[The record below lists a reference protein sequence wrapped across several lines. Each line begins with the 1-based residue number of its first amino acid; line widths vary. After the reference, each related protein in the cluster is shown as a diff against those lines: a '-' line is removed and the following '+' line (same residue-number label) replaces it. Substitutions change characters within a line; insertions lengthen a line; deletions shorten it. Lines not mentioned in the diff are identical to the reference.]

1 MTDTKGEAPA
11 SLEKRGAALEIVL
24 RRKADMP
31 KNFVAEFT
39 EHADDAGIT
48 ANGAQ
53 MVARAWTDP
62 EYSARML
69 VDGTAAAR
77 ELGFE
82 FPEHH
87 RNLVV
92 LENAATVHNDE
103 EDAMKRLV
111 ELVVTAAMLTIPA
124 AASAQALTEAQARA
138 AIAPW
143 YQLFNQ
149 PVQGDMKTLQEQ
161 ILTAD
166 YESCSGY
173 LPGDCWGRET
183 SIKVVGGFAKSI
195 PDMKFDIKEILVAGD
210 RIVVRGEVTGTP
222 AGDLFGVPH
231 TGKSFR
237 IMAIDIQTI
246 RDGKI
251 ARTYHLEN
259 WLSALRQ
266 LRDK

>member
-1 MTDTKGEAPA
+1 
-11 SLEKRGAALEIVL
+11 
-24 RRKADMP
+24 
-31 KNFVAEFT
+31 
-39 EHADDAGIT
+39 
-48 ANGAQ
+48 
-53 MVARAWTDP
+53 
-62 EYSARML
+62 
-69 VDGTAAAR
+69 
-77 ELGFE
+77 
-82 FPEHH
+82 
-87 RNLVV
+87 
-92 LENAATVHNDE
+92 
-103 EDAMKRLV
+103 MKRLV

-124 AASAQALTEAQARA
+124 AASAQTLTEAQARA

-166 YESCSGY
+166 YDSCWGY
-173 LPGDCWGRET
+173 LPGECWGREA

-210 RIVVRGEVTGTP
+210 RVVVRGEVTGTP

-246 RDGKI
+246 RDVRSLG
-251 ARTYHLEN
+251 RTIWKTGSVPCGSCATSSGLQ
-259 WLSALRQ
+259 LALQHVVVGGDSGRVIEEAAVK
-266 LRDK
+266 RA